1 MLKDFWKLNSPF
13 SIISTQDNLQQLL
26 KNSRHLCNILYEP
39 EEFCPTSD
47 YPTIKIRD
55 TIFENISFSK
65 TTFKNVLFNNCTFK
79 SCLFVGSAFFK
90 CRINN
95 CKFEDV
101 NMSYCSFTHTY
112 IHPDT
117 LKNIFPKEYANLA
130 VSFYQ
135 GLFNS
140 LKEDNQSDRAV
151 EAEFYFRHWNKIH
164 NYARL
169 KKICTDN
176 KIYSAKVLSQFFKYA
191 ILLFWS
197 LFGYG
202 IRIRQYLL
210 TTTIAFIIFFTL
222 NFYFWSS
229 ILPSQYFGSPPTEWH
244 HILFFTFYSFTSIGS
259 TPMAPISSLGVILV
273 IVEGVVGWFLL
284 GVGIAILVKKIVR

>member
-1 MLKDFWKLNSPF
+1 MLKDFWKLNSPLKT
-13 SIISTQDNLQQLL
+13 ISTQAHLQQLL
-26 KNSRHLCNILYEP
+26 ENFRYLCNILYEP
-39 EEFCPTSD
+39 KEFCPTSG

-65 TTFKNVLFNNCTFK
+65 TTFKNVLFDNCTFK
-79 SCLFVGSAFFK
+79 SCLFVGSSFFK

-140 LKEDNQSDRAV
+140 LKEDNQPDRAA
-151 EAEFYFRHWNKIH
+151 EAEFYFRYWDTIH
-164 NYARL
+164 NYIRL
-169 KKICTDN
+169 KKYIQT
-176 KIYSAKVLSQFFKYA
+176 IEYIPPKY
-191 ILLFWS
+191 
-197 LFGYG
+197 
-202 IRIRQYLL
+202 
-210 TTTIAFIIFFTL
+210 
-222 NFYFWSS
+222 
-229 ILPSQYFGSPPTEWH
+229 
-244 HILFFTFYSFTSIGS
+244 
-259 TPMAPISSLGVILV
+259 
-273 IVEGVVGWFLL
+273 
-284 GVGIAILVKKIVR
+284 

>member
-26 KNSRHLCNILYEP
+26 KNSRHLCDILYEP

-65 TTFKNVLFNNCTFK
+65 TTFKNVLFDNCTFK
-79 SCLFVGSAFFK
+79 SCLFIGSSFFK
-90 CRINN
+90 CRISN

-112 IHPDT
+112 VHPDT
-117 LKNIFPKEYANLA
+117 LKNIFPKEYVNLA

-140 LKEDNQSDRAV
+140 LKEDNQPDRAA
-151 EAEFYFRHWNKIH
+151 EAEFYFKHWDKIH
-164 NYARL
+164 NYNRL
-169 KKICTDN
+169 KRIYKDN
-176 KIYSAKVLSQFFKYA
+176 KIYSAKVLNQFSKCIGLSF
-191 ILLFWS
+191 LS
-197 LFGYG
+197 LFEYG
-202 IRIRQYLL
+202 IHIKRYLL
-210 TTTIAFIIFFTL
+210 VTTIAFITSFIL
-222 NFYFWSS
+222 NFCFWSS

-259 TPMAPISSLGVILV
+259 TPMAPISTLGVILV
-273 IVEGVVGWFLL
+273 IVEGLVGWFLL